1 MYTLKEKTKKD
12 LLRASWTLEA
22 AEFASIY
29 YKKFA
34 GITAQTPATSGPA
47 NRTITRV

>member
-1 MYTLKEKTKKD
+1 MTRRTLKT
-12 LLRASWTLEA
+12 

-34 GITAQTPATSGPA
+34 GIAAQTPAACCTA
-47 NRTITRV
+47 N